1 MLPGD
6 ILLKLFHVNPEP
18 MVLSRM
24 ADGLYVE
31 ANAAFLRIFGY
42 TREEVVGHTARELGI
57 WEDIRGDRDP
67 LVSRLQAQGYAME
80 LEAGFRTRSGESVR
94 FLLGA
99 TCIEG
104 DGGPFILMVGR
115 DVTAIRRSEQALR
128 DSEALHRS
136 FVENLPLGIMIAQDG
151 LIRFA
156 NPMTQELL
164 GYGREELLDRPF
176 QPLIDQ
182 ADQPMLAEYHRQRMA
197 GNDAPAC
204 YDLGMLP
211 KGGGRRFY
219 RVHASTI
226 MWEGRRAGLIAFS
239 DITDQK
245 REHQRV
251 TDLALHDTVTGL
263 PNRLLLADR
272 AAQAMAAARRLG
284 IGLALIYLDLDG
296 FKAVNDRHGHDTGDL
311 VLREVARR
319 LAQLSR
325 ESDTSARVGGDEFA
339 LLISNVDHYDIARQ
353 VAGKLLAAISQPI
366 PTPAGEQWVG
376 ASMGISLF
384 PGDGANLE
392 ALIQRADE
400 AMYQAKRGGRNRIC
414 CAGEPSPGE

>member
-31 ANAAFLRIFGY
+31 VNAAFLNVFGY

-57 WEDIRGDRDP
+57 WEDIEGDRDA
-67 LVSRLQAQGYAME
+67 LVARIQAQGYAME
-80 LEAGFRTRSGESVR
+80 LEAGFRTKSGEAVR

-99 TCIEG
+99 TRIEG

-115 DVTAIRRSEQALR
+115 DVTALRRSEQALR

-136 FVENLPLGIMIAQDG
+136 FVENLPLGILIAQDG

-156 NPMTQELL
+156 NPMSRELL
-164 GYGREELLDRPF
+164 GYRQEELVGQPF
-176 QPLIDQ
+176 LPLIDP
-182 ADQPMLAEYHRQRMA
+182 ADQAMLAEYHRQRMA

-211 KGGGRRFY
+211 KGSGRRFY
-219 RVHASTI
+219 RVHASTV

-251 TDLALHDTVTGL
+251 TDLALHDTLTGL
-263 PNRLLLADR
+263 PNRILLADR
-272 AAQAMAAARRLG
+272 ASQAMAAARRLD
-284 IGLALIYLDLDG
+284 IGLALLYLDLDG
-296 FKAVNDRHGHDTGDL
+296 FKPVNDRFGHETGDL
-311 VLREVARR
+311 VLAEVGRR
-319 LAQLSR
+319 LASLSR
-325 ESDTSARVGGDEFA
+325 ASDTAARVGGDEFA
-339 LLISNVDHYDIARQ
+339 LLLSNVDRCDLAIRIAR
-353 VAGKLLAAISQPI
+353 KLLVSLNQPVQ
-366 PTPAGEQWVG
+366 TPDGPQQVG
-376 ASMGISLF
+376 ASVGISLF
-384 PGDGANLE
+384 PRDGTDLAELM
-392 ALIQRADE
+392 QKADE
-400 AMYQAKRGGRNRIC
+400 AMYLAKRSGRNHIRC
-414 CAGEPSPGE
+414 VGDPA